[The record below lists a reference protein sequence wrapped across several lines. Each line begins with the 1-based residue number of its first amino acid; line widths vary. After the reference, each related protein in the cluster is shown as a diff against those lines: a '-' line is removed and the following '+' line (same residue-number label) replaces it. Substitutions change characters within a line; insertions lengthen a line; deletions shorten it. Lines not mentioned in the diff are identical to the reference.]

1 MYNHPMASVG
11 VLGAAGYTGMEL
23 LRLLAAH
30 PEMDVVVATGDSRA
44 GRLLSSVA
52 PSLGASYPS
61 LVLGSLESVVLDG
74 LDAVFLCLPHEVSM
88 EVVPTLLGRVGVVV
102 DLSAAYR
109 FRDPAVYPRWYGF
122 EHTHPELLASA
133 RTGIPETGRDGL
145 VGAELVA
152 VPGCYVTAA
161 TFAMLPLV
169 RSGLVRTDKVIVD
182 AASGTSGAG
191 RTAKDDAIFAE
202 VDGGMSVYGLLGHR
216 HTPEMEERIG
226 ATVLFT
232 PHLVPMSR
240 GILATC
246 YAMPGTDGLTT
257 ARLLAELARHWSG
270 ERFVSVR
277 PDLPS
282 TKATAGSNMVHLTA
296 RFDERTGTV
305 ISLAAI
311 DNLVK
316 GAAGAALQSANV
328 ALGLEEGLGLTATGV
343 WP

>member
-1 MYNHPMASVG
+1 MLSVG

-30 PEMDVVVATGDSRA
+30 PGLNVTVATGDSRA
-44 GRLLSSVA
+44 GRLLSAVA
-52 PSLGASYPS
+52 PSLGTAYPS
-61 LVLGSLESVVLDG
+61 LVLGSVEESVLDG

-88 EVVPTLLGRVGVVV
+88 ELVPALLDKVRLVV

-109 FRDPAVYPRWYGF
+109 FSDPDVYPKWYGF
-122 EHTHPELLASA
+122 EHTHPDLLTSA
-133 RTGIPETGRDGL
+133 RTGIPETDRAAL
-145 VGAELVA
+145 VGAKLIA

-161 TFAMLPLV
+161 TFALLPLV
-169 RSGLVRTDKVIVD
+169 QAGLVRPDKIIVD

-191 RTAKDDAIFAE
+191 RTAKDESIYAE

-216 HTPEMEERIG
+216 HTPEIEERIG

-232 PHLVPMSR
+232 PHLVPMTR

-246 YAMPGTDGLTT
+246 YATPGADGLTT
-257 ARLLAELARHWSG
+257 ARLLAALAKHWEG

-282 TKATAGSNMVHLTA
+282 TKAAAGSNTVHLSA

-305 ISLAAI
+305 IALAAI

-328 ALGLEEGLGLTATGV
+328 ALGLDESLGLTQVGT